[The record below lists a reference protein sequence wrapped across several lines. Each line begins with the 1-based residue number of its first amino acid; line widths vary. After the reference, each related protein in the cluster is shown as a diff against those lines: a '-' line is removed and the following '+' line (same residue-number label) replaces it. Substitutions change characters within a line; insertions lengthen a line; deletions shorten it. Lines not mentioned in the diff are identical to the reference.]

1 MKYFLNKEFW
11 KYLSIIFLIFAFII
25 FIYKYNFLGEDFQNL
40 ANKISYNHFSIVTD
54 MDGNEKR
61 VLLSPGLSSNEQD
74 SFIIHMGYLGDFLSG
89 TLGIFFSFL
98 SIIFV
103 IISLIRQNRKN
114 ELNEIE
120 ARIFRFIEMLS
131 QITNQNDLLKV
142 AKKFVEENK
151 DNSDVEELKRIMGR
165 DYRVFNNYFNVLFN
179 LLKYIYDR
187 EININS
193 YYKLN
198 KMASHEVID
207 YTNIIS
213 ANISSDLL
221 YCLAIN
227 CYVLP
232 EGKKKDYL
240 FKFFVERYSF
250 FSDLPNID
258 EDYINKSFNLFIY
271 YDSNAFGD
279 NHYFGNLKVAKELA
293 EISRINKLNN
303 FGFIF
308 FEFLA
313 KKGGGWSNESLNLNV
328 TKDGDSFKI
337 TLKFK
342 NDLNFLGKNQ
352 LVFKLGYDEDEL
364 FNIIEDDFH
373 SDCKLFSNTN
383 SIIMNFSPDYT
394 PKSYEGVPG
403 WYTSAEIKIQ
413 LLDSFKIEVDMTDK
427 QINIFS

>member
-11 KYLSIIFLIFAFII
+11 KYLSIIFLLFAFII
-25 FIYKYNFLGEDFQNL
+25 FIYQYNFLGENFKNL

-54 MDGNEKR
+54 INGNEKR
-61 VLLSPGLSSNEQD
+61 VLLSPELNSNEQD

-103 IISLIRQNRKN
+103 IISLIKQNRKN
-114 ELNEIE
+114 ELNEVE
-120 ARIFRFIEMLS
+120 SRIFRFIEMLS

-151 DNSDVEELKRIMGR
+151 DNSDIEELKRIMDR
-165 DYRVFNNYFNVLFN
+165 DYRIFNNYFNVLFN

-187 EININS
+187 EKDINS

-232 EGKKKDYL
+232 EGKKKDHL

-258 EDYINKSFNLFIY
+258 EEYINKSFNLFIY
-271 YDSNAFGD
+271 YESNAFGD
-279 NHYFGNLKVAKELA
+279 NHYYGNLKIAKELS
-293 EISRINKLNN
+293 EISRTNKLNN
-303 FGFIF
+303 FGLIF
-308 FEFLA
+308 CEFLA
-313 KKGGGWSNESLNLNV
+313 KEGGKWSNENLNLSV
-328 TKDGDSFKI
+328 IKDENIFQI
-337 TLKFK
+337 ILTFK
-342 NDLNFLGKNQ
+342 NDINFLEKRQ
-352 LVFKLGYDEDEL
+352 LVFRLGYDEDGF
-364 FNIIEDDFH
+364 FNIIEDDFY

-394 PKSYEGVPG
+394 PKSYKGVPG
-403 WYTSAEIKIQ
+403 WYTSAEIKIE
-413 LLDSFKIEVDMTDK
+413 LLDSFKIEVDMIEK